1 MQSKTPAS
9 NVSFCFFY
17 TSCNTQYII
26 FKFYYDFKVISK
38 GIIIFANMKM
48 SGSIWVQSLKHY
60 GRCGYFEVLIYC
72 ESRLKYFVAKRQEM
86 KCFLQR
92 LPILNIHVLK
102 LTYTSKPKGSSNQA
116 TYFMSSFIIS
126 LKSLIVST

>member
-17 TSCNTQYII
+17 TSCKTQYII
-26 FKFYYDFKVISK
+26 FKFYYDIKVISK
-38 GIIIFANMKM
+38 GIIIFANSKM
-48 SGSIWVQSLKHY
+48 FGSIWVQSLKHC
-60 GRCGYFEVLIYC
+60 GRQVLVLIYC

-86 KCFLQR
+86 KCFLER
-92 LPILNIHVLK
+92 LPILNINVLK
-102 LTYTSKPKGSSNQA
+102 LTYTSKLKGSSNQA

>member
-17 TSCNTQYII
+17 TSCKTQYII
-26 FKFYYDFKVISK
+26 FKFYYDIKVISK

-86 KCFLQR
+86 KC
-92 LPILNIHVLK
+92 
-102 LTYTSKPKGSSNQA
+102 A
-116 TYFMSSFIIS
+116 TFANTQYSRFETNLHIET
-126 LKSLIVST
+126 KRE